1 MKKLFSLLIVLI
13 LCIGCNLFVSGSLA
27 ETGNVMMELSDQQR
41 NSIGVLFMEQG
52 KSGSSNY
59 KELIRQL
66 QKISSDIVN
75 ESRKTP
81 HKEELLA
88 IDQKYSEEIERC
100 LPNMF
105 RIFCKCNLGLQAFS
119 RPNGV
124 AAYLNNQCP
133 DAYSLYKLSGHS
145 SL

>member
-88 IDQKYSEEIERC
+88 IDQKYSEEIEKV
-100 LPNMF
+100 LAKYVPD
-105 RIFCKCNLGLQAFS
+105 LLQVQPWFASVFPPEW
-119 RPNGV
+119 R
-124 AAYLNNQCP
+124 
-133 DAYSLYKLSGHS
+133 S
-145 SL
+145 SVFE